1 MEINELL
8 EALEKAQQEVKN
20 ACLTITALLGELNIK
35 KEEWGK

>member
-20 ACLTITALLGELNIK
+20 ACLTNYCALR
-35 KEEWGK
+35 